1 MVSVFPA
8 MLASVMPATPAI
20 LENVVPAMQDIE
32 DDDAMF
38 AEYASAVSVAQQS
51 AGGAAVQDRAMSKN
65 VVAFLEK
72 RFGSVSHFYTDTE
85 HTKTGVNGFDR
96 LENLRRALNALDRGG
111 WERSYHQR
119 VFHES
124 FINAVVR
131 VLFKTDPP
139 GFFSQ
144 SYPRILELNSWS
156 SIHQEIL
163 ISTPRRFGKTI
174 SVCLFVAALIFACP
188 RIEIS
193 IYSTCACVCACVCVC
208 VCACACACACA
219 ICVVVWHK

>member
-1 MVSVFPA
+1 MRGCESAHDMDV
-8 MLASVMPATPAI
+8 
-20 LENVVPAMQDIE
+20 E
-32 DDDAMF
+32 DDDAVF
-38 AEYASAVSVAQQS
+38 AEYVSAVSLQKHGAS
-51 AGGAAVQDRAMSKN
+51 SAAVDGNMSKN

-85 HTKTGVNGFDR
+85 RTKTGVNGFDR
-96 LENLRRALNALDRGG
+96 MENLRKALNALDRGG

-124 FINAVVR
+124 FLNAVVR

-144 SYPRILELNSWS
+144 SYPRILELNTWT

-193 IYSTCACVCACVCVC
+193 IYSTCECGVRVCLCVLVCGERPVLTSCCVHRQ
-208 VCACACACACA
+208 AHQLQTAA
-219 ICVVVWHK
+219 